1 MLMSANVRDLINWH
15 RTRRRSTTGYA
26 KTVRSRQSV
35 ESRSRAT
42 GNQMAEASTTTGKGE
57 AGAHFIMVFGVL
69 IFGLNY
75 VVGRLAVGE
84 VPAYTLGFTRWTFA
98 ALVLLPFAWKYLQ
111 ADREKLTSSWKLIVL
126 AGFLMPFMG
135 AGVTYVA
142 LAHTTAVNGGVIQTS
157 MPVMIVILA
166 WIFLRE
172 RTTATQWAGTAL
184 AIAGVLYLIA
194 RGDPKVLLDL
204 TFNLGD
210 AILIA
215 CNLGLAGYSITV
227 KRLPPGIHPLSLL
240 TCVCAVGS
248 IIHVPFFV
256 TEIATGQIPT
266 PGPVAYLSL
275 AFVAIFPSII
285 AIMCWNNAIARL
297 GAPRAGYY
305 MYLTPVFAAI
315 FGIPLLGETISLFHI
330 IGGVVI
336 IAGVTL
342 SSRKPRPAS

>member
-1 MLMSANVRDLINWH
+1 M
-15 RTRRRSTTGYA
+15 TESTA
-26 KTVRSRQSV
+26 IP
-35 ESRSRAT
+35 
-42 GNQMAEASTTTGKGE
+42 GKGE
-57 AGAHFIMVFGVL
+57 VTAHLIMTFGVL

-98 ALVLLPFAWKYLQ
+98 ALVLLPFAWKFLQ
-111 ADREKLTSSWKLIVL
+111 ADREKLASSWKLLVL

-142 LAHTTAVNGGVIQTS
+142 LNHTTAVNGGVIQTS

-184 AIAGVLYLIA
+184 AIAGVLYLIS
-194 RGDPKVLLDL
+194 RGDPQVLLNF

-215 CNLGLAGYSITV
+215 CNLGLAGYSIAI

-248 IIHVPFFV
+248 IVHIPFFA
-256 TEIATGQIPT
+256 TEIATGQIPS
-266 PGPVAYLSL
+266 PSPVAYVSL
-275 AFVAIFPSII
+275 AFVAIFPSIV
-285 AIMCWNNAIARL
+285 AIMCWNHAIARL

-315 FGIPLLGETISLFHI
+315 FGIPLLGETISVFHI
-330 IGGVVI
+330 VGGAVI
-336 IAGVTL
+336 IGGVTL
-342 SSRKPRPAS
+342 SSRKPKVTSP

>member
-1 MLMSANVRDLINWH
+1 MTEPNAPARREDIAHVMMLVA
-15 RTRRRSTTGYA
+15 
-26 KTVRSRQSV
+26 
-35 ESRSRAT
+35 
-42 GNQMAEASTTTGKGE
+42 
-57 AGAHFIMVFGVL
+57 VL

-98 ALVLLPFAWKYLQ
+98 AIVLLPFAWQHLK
-111 ADREKLTSSWKLIVL
+111 ADREKLASSWKLLVL

-172 RTTATQWAGTAL
+172 RTTVTQWMGTAL
-184 AIAGVLYLIA
+184 AIAGVLYLIS
-194 RGDPKVLLDL
+194 RGDPKVLLNL

-215 CNLGLAGYSITV
+215 CNLGLAGYSIAV

-256 TEIATGQIPT
+256 TEIATGQIPS
-266 PGPVAYLSL
+266 PSPVTFVSL
-275 AFVAIFPSII
+275 AFVAVFPSIV

-315 FGIPLLGETISLFHI
+315 FGIPLLGETISAFHI
-330 IGGVVI
+330 VGGAVI

-342 SSRKPRPAS
+342 SSRKPKAAAE

>member
-1 MLMSANVRDLINWH
+1 
-15 RTRRRSTTGYA
+15 
-26 KTVRSRQSV
+26 
-35 ESRSRAT
+35 
-42 GNQMAEASTTTGKGE
+42 MAAETASSGKSE
-57 AGAHFIMVFGVL
+57 IAVHFIMLLAVL

-98 ALVLLPFAWKYLQ
+98 ALVLLPFAWRHLK
-111 ADREKLTSSWKLIVL
+111 ADRERLAASWKLLVL

-142 LAHTTAVNGGVIQTS
+142 LNHTTAVNGGVIQTS

-172 RTTATQWAGTAL
+172 RTTATQWLGTAL
-184 AIAGVLYLIA
+184 AILGVLYLIA
-194 RGDPKVLLDL
+194 RGDPQVLLNL
-204 TFNLGD
+204 TFNPGD

-215 CNLGLAGYSITV
+215 CNLGLAGYSIAV
-227 KRLPPGIHPLSLL
+227 RRLPPGIHPLSLL
-240 TCVCAVGS
+240 ICVCAIGG
-248 IIHVPFFV
+248 IIHAPFFIA
-256 TEIATGQIPT
+256 EIATGQVPV
-266 PGPVAYLSL
+266 PGPVAYVSL
-275 AFVAIFPSII
+275 AFVAIFPSVV
-285 AIMCWNNAIARL
+285 AIMCWNHAIARL

-315 FGIPLLGETISLFHI
+315 FGIPLLGESISMFHI
-330 IGGVVI
+330 IGGAVI

-342 SSRKPRPAS
+342 SSRKPKVASA

>member
-1 MLMSANVRDLINWH
+1 MTV
-15 RTRRRSTTGYA
+15 STTSP
-26 KTVRSRQSV
+26 R
-35 ESRSRAT
+35 
-42 GNQMAEASTTTGKGE
+42 KGE
-57 AGAHFIMVFGVL
+57 VGAHLVMVFGVL

-111 ADREKLTSSWKLIVL
+111 ADREKLMSSWKLLVL

-142 LAHTTAVNGGVIQTS
+142 LNHTTAVNGGVIQTS

-172 RTTATQWAGTAL
+172 RTTMTQWAGTAL
-184 AIAGVLYLIA
+184 AIAGVFYLIS
-194 RGDPKVLLDL
+194 RGDPEVLLNL
-204 TFNLGD
+204 TFNRGD
-210 AILIA
+210 AILVA
-215 CNLGLAGYSITV
+215 CNLGLAGYSIAV

-248 IIHVPFFV
+248 IIHIPFFA
-256 TEIATGQIPT
+256 TEITTGQIPS
-266 PGPVAYLSL
+266 PNPIAYISL
-275 AFVAIFPSII
+275 AFVAIFPSIV
-285 AIMCWNNAIARL
+285 AIMCWNHAIARL

-315 FGIPLLGETISLFHI
+315 FGIPLLEETISLFHI
-330 IGGVVI
+330 IGGAVI

-342 SSRKPRPAS
+342 SSRKPQVLSQ

>member
-1 MLMSANVRDLINWH
+1 MTD
-15 RTRRRSTTGYA
+15 STTSPG
-26 KTVRSRQSV
+26 
-35 ESRSRAT
+35 T
-42 GNQMAEASTTTGKGE
+42 GEV
-57 AGAHFIMVFGVL
+57 GAHLLMIFGVL

-84 VPAYTLGFTRWTFA
+84 VPAYTLGFTRWMFA
-98 ALVLLPFAWKYLQ
+98 ALVLLPFAWQHLKT
-111 ADREKLTSSWKLIVL
+111 DREKLTSSWKLLVL

-142 LAHTTAVNGGVIQTS
+142 LAHTTAVNAGVIQTS
-157 MPVMIVILA
+157 MPVMIVVLA

-172 RTTATQWAGTAL
+172 RTTAAQWAGTAL
-184 AIAGVLYLIA
+184 AISGVLYLVA
-194 RGDPKVLLDL
+194 RGDPQVLLNL
-204 TFNLGD
+204 SFNLGD

-215 CNLGLAGYSITV
+215 CNLGLAGYSIAV

-240 TCVCAVGS
+240 TCVCAVGAV
-248 IIHVPFFV
+248 IHMPFFA
-256 TEIATGQIPT
+256 TEIATGQIPSAS
-266 PGPVAYLSL
+266 PVSYISL
-275 AFVAIFPSII
+275 AFVAIFPSIV
-285 AIMCWNNAIARL
+285 AIMCWHNAIARL

-330 IGGVVI
+330 IGGAVI

-342 SSRKPRPAS
+342 SSRKPKAASD

>member
-1 MLMSANVRDLINWH
+1 
-15 RTRRRSTTGYA
+15 
-26 KTVRSRQSV
+26 
-35 ESRSRAT
+35 
-42 GNQMAEASTTTGKGE
+42 MAEDTATTEKSE
-57 AGAHFIMVFGVL
+57 VVAHFIMILAVL

-98 ALVLLPFAWKYLQ
+98 ALVLLPFAWRHLKD
-111 ADREKLTSSWKLIVL
+111 DRERLAASWKLLVL

-142 LAHTTAVNGGVIQTS
+142 LNHTTAVNGGVIQTS

-172 RTTATQWAGTAL
+172 RTTTTQWLGTAL
-184 AIAGVLYLIA
+184 AILGVLYLIA
-194 RGDPKVLLDL
+194 RGDPQVLLNL

-215 CNLGLAGYSITV
+215 CNLGLAGYSIAV
-227 KRLPPGIHPLSLL
+227 RRLPPGIHPLSLL
-240 TCVCAVGS
+240 ICVCAVGS
-248 IIHVPFFV
+248 VIHVPFFV
-256 TEIATGQIPT
+256 AEIATGQVPV
-266 PGPVAYLSL
+266 PGPVAYASL
-275 AFVAIFPSII
+275 AFVAIFPSVV
-285 AIMCWNNAIARL
+285 AIMCWNTAIARL
-297 GAPRAGYY
+297 GPPRAGYY

-315 FGIPLLGETISLFHI
+315 FGIPILGETISMFHI
-330 IGGVVI
+330 VGGAVI

-342 SSRKPRPAS
+342 SSRKPKVASA